1 MSDSI
6 PRILIVFFV
15 FGAVAAAG
23 ALLFGAT
30 PHAGTIDPAIIDT
43 RPAAPHAPAAP
54 AARPDREA
62 ALAAARA
69 AFARSPAVAPRIETD
84 LVDDLGRPVTVSC
97 ASCHANLE
105 PDANTNHA
113 ANLIDFHEGL
123 EYEHGSLSCLS
134 CHHAEDYNSLR
145 LTDGRAIDFA
155 SVQRLCAQCH
165 GPQARDYERRA
176 HGGMMGFWD
185 DRRGEAVRKSC
196 IDCHDPHAPA
206 MPAMVPTFRP
216 HDRFLAAPSESEHGD
231 DE

>member
-1 MSDSI
+1 MVV
-6 PRILIVFFV
+6 LLVGV
-15 FGAVAAAG
+15 LAAAG
-23 ALLFGAT
+23 ALLVSAT
-30 PHAGTIDPAIIDT
+30 PPAGTIDPAIIDT
-43 RPAAPHAPAAP
+43 RAAAPIAAP
-54 AARPDREA
+54 LGSASRPDREA

-69 AFARSPAVAPRIETD
+69 AFDRSPAAPPRIETN
-84 LVDDLGRPVTVSC
+84 LVDDLGRAVTVSC

-165 GPQARDYERRA
+165 GPQARDYDRRA

>member
-1 MSDSI
+1 MVV
-6 PRILIVFFV
+6 LLVGV
-15 FGAVAAAG
+15 LAAAG
-23 ALLFGAT
+23 ALLVSAT
-30 PHAGTIDPAIIDT
+30 PPAGTIDPAIIDT
-43 RPAAPHAPAAP
+43 RAAAPIAAP
-54 AARPDREA
+54 LGSASRPDREA

-69 AFARSPAVAPRIETD
+69 AFDRSPAAPPRIETN
-84 LVDDLGRPVTVSC
+84 LVDDLGRAVTVSC

-185 DRRGEAVRKSC
+185 ARRGEAVRKSC

-216 HDRFLAAPSESEHGD
+216 HDRFLAAPSESEHDD